1 MAMQETREK
10 ISEILDGGRY
20 ARTEEELF
28 EKAIALLE
36 KCKIEPSRPDYEAP
50 ESEVATRDS

>member
-1 MAMQETREK
+1 MAMEKTRE
-10 ISEILDGGRY
+10 INETFQGGRY

-36 KCKIEPSRPDYEAP
+36 KCKIEPLRPDRELEPAVRTP
-50 ESEVATRDS
+50 

>member
-1 MAMQETREK
+1 MAMEKTREK
-10 ISEILDGGRY
+10 INETIQDGRY

-36 KCKIEPSRPDYEAP
+36 KCKIEPLRPDQELDPAVRT
-50 ESEVATRDS
+50 S

>member
-1 MAMQETREK
+1 MQETRER
-10 ISEILDGGRY
+10 IDEILNGGRY

-36 KCKIEPSRPDYEAP
+36 KCRIEPSYPDYETP
-50 ESEVATRDS
+50 ESEPATSNS

>member
-1 MAMQETREK
+1 MQETREK

-20 ARTEEELF
+20 TRTEEELF

-36 KCKIEPSRPDYEAP
+36 KCKIEPSRPDFEAP
-50 ESEVATRDS
+50 ESEVATSDS